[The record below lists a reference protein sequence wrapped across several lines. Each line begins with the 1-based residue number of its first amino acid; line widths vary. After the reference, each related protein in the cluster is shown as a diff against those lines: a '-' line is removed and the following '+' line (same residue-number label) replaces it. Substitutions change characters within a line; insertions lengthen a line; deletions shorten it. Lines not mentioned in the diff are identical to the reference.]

1 MIGTVICVF
10 TLNQANVHTNFQMT
24 RQLDIV
30 MLTDKRAENAI
41 IIWVEQSSTTYST
54 PSLSTLLD
62 YFALYPTEMI
72 TISNVMRSHN
82 DE

>member
-41 IIWVEQSSTTYST
+41 II
-54 PSLSTLLD
+54 
-62 YFALYPTEMI
+62 
-72 TISNVMRSHN
+72 
-82 DE
+82 